1 MQNTKNQQIMKLT
14 LNTLCELFGN
24 HYGTSFYLLGT
35 QISDT
40 NLNKVMNLVDDMD
53 PQEIHDYLNSISM
66 FSYPTEY
73 KH

>member
-1 MQNTKNQQIMKLT
+1 
-14 LNTLCELFGN
+14 
-24 HYGTSFYLLGT
+24 
-35 QISDT
+35 
-40 NLNKVMNLVDDMD
+40 MNLVDDMD